1 MFRVKNILVPCDF
14 SPFSDSAVQR
24 ASDLAMTF
32 DARLHLLHVVPPPGV
47 LGPARLE
54 SDRVLHAQHQLEQ
67 QLEPHVV
74 VKLSVE
80 RSVVSGAAHRAICD
94 YAREH
99 DIDLIVMGTH
109 GRTGLAHAALGSVAE
124 RVLRGAPSPVLI
136 VRHVSYADL
145 NLATKEGAKI
155 LDRRVGSAVS
165 DVCVEANDGDNGS
178 FDFKVGMLRCSAS
191 AWNQARPQIDLAV
204 QRAREMASTGGS
216 AISVA
221 AISISAG
228 V

>member
-1 MFRVKNILVPCDF
+1 MNNAKMMAF
-14 SPFSDSAVQR
+14 
-24 ASDLAMTF
+24 
-32 DARLHLLHVVPPPGV
+32 
-47 LGPARLE
+47 
-54 SDRVLHAQHQLEQ
+54 
-67 QLEPHVV
+67 
-74 VKLSVE
+74 
-80 RSVVSGAAHRAICD
+80 GAAVAFT
-94 YAREH
+94 A
-99 DIDLIVMGTH
+99 LPSSP
-109 GRTGLAHAALGSVAE
+109 AAA
-124 RVLRGAPSPVLI
+124 APLVVTAPVLV

-145 NLATKEGAKI
+145 NLATNEGAKI